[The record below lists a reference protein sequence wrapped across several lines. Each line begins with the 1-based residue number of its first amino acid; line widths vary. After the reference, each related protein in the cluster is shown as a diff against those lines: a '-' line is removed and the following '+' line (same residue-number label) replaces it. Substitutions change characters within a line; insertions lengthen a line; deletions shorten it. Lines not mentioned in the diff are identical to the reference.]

1 MQFPTAPSAAHG
13 NTGKDP
19 RPTVPFPFRPILFR
33 FGTSHCLKT
42 HPAVVTGTFP
52 KSGLVVRTVHRTVR
66 TDAPE
71 PSAGHPIHRMLRKE
85 SQRTAYPSELQGH
98 RRQGVQPRS
107 TGIRRVAAET
117 KRQSIRLFAGR
128 TAVPACGGGTPHK
141 QKAGGFPFRNRPL
154 SVHSVYRQ
162 LRKASLPFS
171 TSISIG
177 FDRSTSPARIRF
189 DRSLTISRWI
199 VRFTGR
205 APYSGS

>member
-33 FGTSHCLKT
+33 FGTSQCLKT

-52 KSGLVVRTVHRTVR
+52 ESGLVVRTVHRTVR

-71 PSAGHPIHRMLRKE
+71 PSAGHPIHRMRPKE

-117 KRQSIRLFAGR
+117 KRQSIYLSAYPPGGLPFRHTGEVPR
-128 TAVPACGGGTPHK
+128 TNRKRAVPSPEPPAFHRL
-141 QKAGGFPFRNRPL
+141 RNDG
-154 SVHSVYRQ
+154 HQ
-162 LRKASLPFS
+162 LRNTSLPFS

-177 FDRSTSPARIRF
+177 FERSTSPARIRF
-189 DRSLTISRWI
+189 ERS
-199 VRFTGR
+199 FTT
-205 APYSGS
+205 